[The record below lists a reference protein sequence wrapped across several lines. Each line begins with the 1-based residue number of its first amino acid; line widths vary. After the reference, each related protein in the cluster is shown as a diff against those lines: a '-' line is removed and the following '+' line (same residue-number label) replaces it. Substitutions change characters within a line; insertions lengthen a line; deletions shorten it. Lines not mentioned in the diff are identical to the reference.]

1 MKVTIHEHKDF
12 LTEEDENKIVDPVDE
27 VQDEAEEDKKESSE
41 SIEEQ
46 VKRLAKELELEI
58 DDDMVEQLVLGMDV
72 EKEHGSLLGDTTNIT
87 KDDEMMTFKIAL
99 AHVMEIPDYYDR
111 LLAMEAEAEEMKE
124 SRNSSLKLESL
135 ASARARFKDLADTYK
150 DLDPSPTFK
159 YIEWI
164 CKVISEKGESIVD
177 EMPHVINRWDV
188 LLNKNQLPR
197 ESRDINQFTF
207 DEVVDIIAS
216 LADVKSQSDI
226 KKELRGV
233 IHEESD
239 VVFENDEWVII
250 VPFSERASNHY
261 GQGTKWCISATQSF
275 NSFNQYTYQYKAHFY
290 FLLSK
295 NSDAKYAFAMHDDT
309 LLEVRNAQ
317 NKYMF
322 FSGALPMLAQVER
335 QVAYRHEPDP
345 RLEASDK
352 TYVFWMDETFF
363 NFFHDK
369 LEAEDGKSL
378 ESREDYYGNQPEEV
392 VLNIPTSVFAEL
404 DDNLK
409 RKIWG
414 ESKENKE
421 WSEDVDTS
429 WTPPKGLFTKSATE
443 IANVLVDN
451 SKDLKQAMSRLM
463 FYQNRAGG
471 KVETKELGK
480 FNRVQNLLRAAYA
493 KKKTES
499 VVPVEEKIRS
509 KFESGDYYFSLRS
522 KEPGELRN
530 LERKLRSA
538 KGIVVQSIHPPTNTI
553 IVKVAGANH
562 KIARQLVRTV
572 VDKMNV
578 TVEGRKRVVM

>member
-1 MKVTIHEHKDF
+1 MKVTIQEHKDF
-12 LTEEDENKIVDPVDE
+12 LVEEDENEIVDPVDE
-27 VQDEAEEDKKESSE
+27 VQDEAEDDKKESSE
-41 SIEEQ
+41 SVEEQ
-46 VKRLAKELELEI
+46 VKRLAKELELEV
-58 DDDMVEQLVLGMDV
+58 DDDMIEQLVIGMDV
-72 EKEHGSLLGDTTNIT
+72 EQEHGSLLGDTTNIT

-111 LLAMEAEAEEMKE
+111 LLAMEAEAEEMK
-124 SRNSSLKLESL
+124 
-135 ASARARFKDLADTYK
+135 
-150 DLDPSPTFK
+150 
-159 YIEWI
+159 
-164 CKVISEKGESIVD
+164 
-177 EMPHVINRWDV
+177 
-188 LLNKNQLPR
+188 
-197 ESRDINQFTF
+197 
-207 DEVVDIIAS
+207 
-216 LADVKSQSDI
+216 
-226 KKELRGV
+226 
-233 IHEESD
+233 
-239 VVFENDEWVII
+239 
-250 VPFSERASNHY
+250 
-261 GQGTKWCISATQSF
+261 
-275 NSFNQYTYQYKAHFY
+275 
-290 FLLSK
+290 
-295 NSDAKYAFAMHDDT
+295 
-309 LLEVRNAQ
+309 
-317 NKYMF
+317 
-322 FSGALPMLAQVER
+322 
-335 QVAYRHEPDP
+335 
-345 RLEASDK
+345 
-352 TYVFWMDETFF
+352 
-363 NFFHDK
+363 
-369 LEAEDGKSL
+369 
-378 ESREDYYGNQPEEV
+378 
-392 VLNIPTSVFAEL
+392 
-404 DDNLK
+404 
-409 RKIWG
+409 

-493 KKKTES
+493 KKTES
-499 VVPVEEKIRS
+499 VVPVEEKIKS